1 MTPPNPT
8 YMSDLQPPNGHFGW
22 TYAQHVEAG
31 LLAEGLRQEPAE
43 DGYVITDTATLGGYD
58 VEIDYLFG
66 PTLVSEELV
75 LRQAFVKVP
84 DGVVVRDWVESF
96 WDPWKD
102 KLMEDSSLRF
112 TSPVTLNLLL
122 SEETQKE
129 IIDTINRQQ
138 DRSDATLS
146 NWSLLWQG
154 YMPEAGLW
162 QYNGTGAALY
172 LTAID

>member
-1 MTPPNPT
+1 M
-8 YMSDLQPPNGHFGW
+8 
-22 TYAQHVEAG
+22 
-31 LLAEGLRQEPAE
+31 LAEGLRQEPTE
-43 DGYVITDTATLGGYD
+43 DGYMITGTATLGGYD

-66 PTLVSEELV
+66 PTLVSEEMV

-84 DGVVVRDWVESF
+84 EDVKVREWVESF

-122 SEETQKE
+122 PEETQQE

-138 DRSDATLS
+138 DRSDASLS

-172 LTAID
+172 LTATD

>member
-1 MTPPNPT
+1 M
-8 YMSDLQPPNGHFGW
+8 
-22 TYAQHVEAG
+22 
-31 LLAEGLRQEPAE
+31 LAEGLRQEPAE

-122 SEETQKE
+122 PEETQQE
-129 IIDTINRQQ
+129 IIETINRQQ

-154 YMPEAGLW
+154 YMRKWDSGSI
-162 QYNGTGAALY
+162 
-172 LTAID
+172 TASARRCI